1 MNFANHE
8 EKYHLQNSFGN
19 KNSVWQY
26 AYKSLAIRVFYSKHV
41 YFILFYFSSFL
52 LLPRILCETVKDFV
66 AKIGKTYEKPVENAD
81 EADAMAIKVRLW
93 YFLG

>member
-1 MNFANHE
+1 M
-8 EKYHLQNSFGN
+8 
-19 KNSVWQY
+19 
-26 AYKSLAIRVFYSKHV
+26 
-41 YFILFYFSSFL
+41 FILFYFSPFL

-81 EADAMAIKVRLW
+81 EADAMAIKVRYD